1 MYKKINRDKKG
12 KNENK
17 KIFTS
22 AAVKTKNNCLI
33 YGR

>member
-17 KIFTS
+17 NIFTS
-22 AAVKTKNNCLI
+22 AVKTKNNCPI